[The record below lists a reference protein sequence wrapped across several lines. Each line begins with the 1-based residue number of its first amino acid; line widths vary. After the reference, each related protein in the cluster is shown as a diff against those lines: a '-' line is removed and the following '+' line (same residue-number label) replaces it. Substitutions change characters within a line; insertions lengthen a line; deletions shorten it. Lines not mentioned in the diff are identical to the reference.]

1 VLAEPLTT
9 ELRRA
14 ATSSSAGPAVDLREL
29 RYFVVVCEELH
40 FGRAARRL
48 HISQSPLSQTIAQL
62 ERKLGTRLLDRSNR
76 HVELTAAGEV
86 LAEHAR
92 RLLRQADDA
101 VGATIRAGAGE
112 TGVLRVAA
120 APVAREAILPG
131 LRHEFDERLPNLV
144 VEVVEG
150 EGDGMID
157 GLVQG
162 ASDLVLMLCP
172 PVRDD
177 VVIKPIRRDRP
188 LAVVHRGHSLAGS
201 ASVSLDALA
210 EHTHVLW
217 PRQFARRSHDV
228 VLAMF
233 DGRSPVSARVV
244 EASSGAFWQ
253 TMLGGGFSIVPS
265 SAPIAGDFV
274 GVPIDGTNWEFM
286 LAMVW
291 SRRTPPPVL
300 PALIEAVDAASAANG
315 WL

>member
-210 EHTHVLW
+210 EHTLVLW

-228 VLAMF
+228 VLA
-233 DGRSPVSARVV
+233 
-244 EASSGAFWQ
+244 
-253 TMLGGGFSIVPS
+253 MLGGGFSIVPS